1 MHARMQDR
9 LAGPSRICILR
20 CIVRVGRVGGVGLVR
35 IAAAQVDTCVG
46 DLEGNARS
54 VLEWTRRAADEGAH
68 LVVFPEM
75 TLTGYPIE
83 DLALRASFRRAAQAT
98 LERLARD
105 LADAGLGDVAVL
117 VGSVGERPAERRRTD
132 GADGAPGGA
141 DTVATAAQAD
151 VADAARTAA
160 DVQRLV
166 PSEVAG
172 DVVAGRPEAA
182 DAVRPTNDAVLL
194 RGGRVEARY
203 SKHHLPNYGV
213 FDEFR
218 IFAPGDEVCVLDV
231 AGRRIGVVICED
243 IWQDGGPVSLM
254 DENDVDALVV
264 LNGSPFEEGK
274 GHVRAELAAR
284 RAAEVDAP
292 VVYVNLIG
300 GQDDLVFDGGS
311 FVVDRDGTPLAG
323 APQFVEDLLLWD
335 LADDGEASRRGAQA
349 DPLHPDEEIYRA
361 LVTGL
366 RGYVRKNG
374 FRSVT
379 LGLSGGIDSALTAA
393 IAADAI
399 GGENVVGV
407 SMPSSFSSTHSQDDA
422 QDLAQ
427 RIGADY
433 RVQPIASIVDAYQEQ
448 LALDGVA
455 EENLQA
461 RVRGV
466 ILMAISN
473 REGHLVIAPGNKSEL
488 ATGYATIYDAGS
500 IGGFA
505 PLKDVDKS
513 RVWALARWRNN
524 HALDRGDLPP
534 IPESSITK
542 PPSAELRPGQLDQDS
557 LPPYDLLDEVLDA
570 YVEHAEGRT
579 ELLARGFDE
588 AVVDLVLQLVDR
600 AEWKRRQ
607 YPLGPKVTA
616 LAFGRDRRLPVTSRW
631 REP

>member
-1 MHARMQDR
+1 
-9 LAGPSRICILR
+9 
-20 CIVRVGRVGGVGLVR
+20 VGLVR

-46 DLEGNARS
+46 DLEGNARA

-98 LERLARD
+98 LERLAVD
-105 LADAGLGDVAVL
+105 LAAAGLGDVAVL
-117 VGSVGERPAERRRTD
+117 VGTVGERPSERRRD
-132 GADGAPGGA
+132 DDSGAPDDGG
-141 DTVATAAQAD
+141 
-151 VADAARTAA
+151 RP
-160 DVQRLV
+160 LV

-172 DVVAGRPEAA
+172 DVMAGRPEAA

-194 RGGRVEARY
+194 RGGRVESRY

-218 IFAPGDEVCVLDV
+218 IFAPGDEICVLDV
-231 AGRRIGVVICED
+231 GGRRIGVVICED

-254 DENDVDALVV
+254 DENEVAALVV

-292 VVYVNLIG
+292 VVYVNLVG

-311 FVVDRDGTPLAG
+311 FVVDRDGTALAG
-323 APQFVEDLLLWD
+323 APQFVEHLLLWD
-335 LADDGEASRRGAQA
+335 LADAGEPSRRGVSAP
-349 DPLHPDEEIYRA
+349 PLHPDEETYRA
-361 LVTGL
+361 VVTGL

-374 FRSVT
+374 FRSVA

-407 SMPSSFSSTHSQDDA
+407 SMPSSFSSEHSKDDA
-422 QDLAQ
+422 ADLAE

-448 LALDGVA
+448 LALEGVA

-513 RVWALARWRNN
+513 RVWSLARWRNN
-524 HALDRGDLPP
+524 HALDRGEIPP

-570 YVEHAEGRT
+570 YVEHAEGRA

-588 AVVDLVLQLVDR
+588 AVVDRVLQLVDR

>member
-1 MHARMQDR
+1 VTR
-9 LAGPSRICILR
+9 
-20 CIVRVGRVGGVGLVR
+20 VR
-35 IAAAQVDTCVG
+35 IAAAQVDACVG
-46 DLEGNARS
+46 DLEGNART
-54 VLEWTRRAADEGAH
+54 VLEWTRRAADEGAQ

-98 LERLARD
+98 VERLARD
-105 LADAGLGDVAVL
+105 LAAAGLGDVAVL
-117 VGSVGERPAERRRTD
+117 VGSVGERSN
-132 GADGAPGGA
+132 GAG
-141 DTVATAAQAD
+141 TT
-151 VADAARTAA
+151 
-160 DVQRLV
+160 
-166 PSEVAG
+166 
-172 DVVAGRPEAA
+172 
-182 DAVRPTNDAVLL
+182 RPTNDALLL
-194 RGGRVEARY
+194 RGGRLETRY
-203 SKHHLPNYGV
+203 AKHHLPNYGV

-218 IFAPGDEVCVLDV
+218 IFAPGDELCVVEV
-231 AGRRIGVVICED
+231 AGRRLGVVICED
-243 IWQDGGPVSLM
+243 IWQDGGPVSRM
-254 DENDVDALVV
+254 DAAEVEALVV

-292 VVYVNLIG
+292 VVYVNLVG

-311 FVVDRDGTPLAG
+311 FVVDRDGTTLAS
-323 APQFVEDLLLWD
+323 APQFVEHLLVWD
-335 LADDGEASRRGAQA
+335 LADPGEPSLPGPQVP
-349 DPLHPDEEIYRA
+349 PLEADEEIYRA
-361 LVTGL
+361 VVLGL
-366 RGYVRKNG
+366 QDYVRKNG
-374 FRSVT
+374 FRSVV
-379 LGLSGGIDSALTAA
+379 LGVSGGIDSALTAVV
-393 IAADAI
+393 AADAV

-407 SMPSSFSSTHSQDDA
+407 SMPSSYSSQHSKDDA
-422 QDLAQ
+422 EDLAK

-433 RVQPIASIVDAYQEQ
+433 RVQPIAPVVEAFQAH
-448 LALDGVA
+448 LALEGVA

-524 HALDRGDLPP
+524 HAVDRGEIPP

-542 PPSAELRPGQLDQDS
+542 PPSAELRPGQTDQDS

-570 YVEHAEGRT
+570 YVEHAEGRA
-579 ELLARGFDE
+579 ELLARGYDA
-588 AVVDLVLQLVDR
+588 AVVDKVLQLVDR

>member
-1 MHARMQDR
+1 MRS
-9 LAGPSRICILR
+9 GWNE
-20 CIVRVGRVGGVGLVR
+20 VGRVGGVGRVR
-35 IAAAQVDTCVG
+35 VAAAQVDTCVG
-46 DLEGNARS
+46 DLEGNARL
-54 VLEWTRRAADEGAH
+54 VLEWTRRAADEGAQ

-98 LERLARD
+98 LERLAVD
-105 LADAGLGDVAVL
+105 LDEAGLGDVAVL
-117 VGSVGERPAERRRTD
+117 VGSVGERAARRLRTD
-132 GADGAPGGA
+132 RQADDGPAGGA
-141 DTVATAAQAD
+141 GAEGLVEPGTPTAPLPDSA
-151 VADAARTAA
+151 
-160 DVQRLV
+160 LV
-166 PSEVAG
+166 G
-172 DVVAGRPEAA
+172 DVVAGRPEAS

-194 RGGRVEARY
+194 RGGRVETRY

-213 FDEFR
+213 FDEYR
-218 IFAPGDEVCVLDV
+218 IFSPGDEICVIDV

-254 DENDVDALVV
+254 DENEVAALVV

-284 RAAEVDAP
+284 RAEQVDAP
-292 VVYVNLIG
+292 VLYVNLVG

-311 FVVDRDGTPLAG
+311 FVVDRDGTPLAT
-323 APQFVEDLLLWD
+323 APQFVEHLLLWD
-335 LADDGEASRRGAQA
+335 LADEGEPSLPGPQVAA
-349 DPLHPDEEIYRA
+349 LHPDEETYRA
-361 LVTGL
+361 VVLGL
-366 RGYVRKNG
+366 SGYVRKNG
-374 FRSVT
+374 FRSVL
-379 LGLSGGIDSALTAA
+379 LGVSGGIDSALTAV

-407 SMPSSFSSTHSQDDA
+407 SMPSAFSSEHSKDDA
-422 QDLAQ
+422 QDLAR

-433 RVQPIASIVDAYQEQ
+433 RVQPIAPVVDAFQGQ

-500 IGGFA
+500 IGGYA

-524 HALDRGDLPP
+524 HAVDRGDIPP

-542 PPSAELRPGQLDQDS
+542 PPSAELRPGQTDQDS

-570 YVEHAEGRT
+570 YVEHAEGRA

-588 AVVDLVLQLVDR
+588 HVVDRVLQLVDR

>member
-1 MHARMQDR
+1 VAR
-9 LAGPSRICILR
+9 
-20 CIVRVGRVGGVGLVR
+20 VR

-46 DLEGNARS
+46 DLDGNARL
-54 VLEWTRRAADEGAH
+54 VLDWTRRAAEQGAQ

-83 DLALRASFRRAAQAT
+83 DLALRASFRRAAHAT
-98 LERLARD
+98 VEQLATRLVE
-105 LADAGLGDVAVL
+105 AGLGEVAVL
-117 VGSVGERPAERRRTD
+117 VGSVGER
-132 GADGAPGGA
+132 
-141 DTVATAAQAD
+141 ATEHG
-151 VADAARTAA
+151 V
-160 DVQRLV
+160 
-166 PSEVAG
+166 
-172 DVVAGRPEAA
+172 
-182 DAVRPTNDAVLL
+182 VRPTNDALLL

-203 SKHHLPNYGV
+203 CKHHLPNYGV

-218 IFAPGDEVCVLDV
+218 IFAPGDETCVIEV
-231 AGRRIGVVICED
+231 AGRRLGVVVCED
-243 IWQDGGPVSLM
+243 IWQDGGPVSEM
-254 DENDVDALVV
+254 DANDVAALVV

-274 GHVRAELAAR
+274 GHVRTELAAR

-292 VVYVNLIG
+292 VVYVNLVG

-311 FVVDRDGTPLAG
+311 FVVDRDGTLLAN
-323 APQFVEDLLLWD
+323 APQLVEHLLVWD
-335 LADDGEASRRGAQA
+335 LADDGEPSLPGPRVPALGT
-349 DPLHPDEEIYRA
+349 DEEIYRA
-361 LVTGL
+361 VVLGL

-374 FRSVT
+374 FRSVV
-379 LGLSGGIDSALTAA
+379 LGVSGGIDSALTAV

-407 SMPSSFSSTHSQDDA
+407 SMPSSFSSQHSRDDA
-422 QDLAQ
+422 QDLAR

-433 RVQPIASIVDAYQEQ
+433 RVQPIASIVDAYQEH
-448 LALDGVA
+448 LALEGVA

-466 ILMAISN
+466 ILMGISN
-473 REGHLVIAPGNKSEL
+473 REGHLVVAPGNKSEL

-513 RVWALARWRNN
+513 RVWSLARWRNN
-524 HALDRGDLPP
+524 RAVDAGEIPP

-542 PPSAELRPGQLDQDS
+542 PPSAELRPGQTDQDS

-570 YVEHAEGRT
+570 YVEHAEGRA
-579 ELLARGFDE
+579 ELLARGFDA
-588 AVVDLVLQLVDR
+588 AVVDRVLQLVDR